1 MRHLL
6 ALRELSPQ
14 EITDLLDLAELS
26 AVAGRGEQLS
36 GTTLA
41 TLFYEPSTRTEISFE
56 LAARKLGGGVV
67 RCDVDRSSVQK
78 GESLVDTVRTL
89 AGLGADAIAIR
100 HPSAGAAHLAAAH
113 VRCAVINAGDGMHE
127 HPTQGLL
134 DLLTVRRAKGRIAG
148 LRIAVVG
155 DIRHSRV
162 ARSAAWGFSKLGASV
177 VAVGPATLLPT
188 PGDGLPLHLTTSLR
202 VGLEGADVVMVLR
215 MQRERQAGGDV
226 PTLAEYTRGWGVN
239 SQVLRAAR
247 PDAIL
252 MHPGPANLGI
262 ELTADA
268 AYGPQ
273 SRIAAQVAAGVDV
286 RMAVLA
292 WALGRERLLRPSLAR
307 RRDRRKTFVANG
319 LLEFDQSR
327 TQTPLA
333 EPASTIR
340 ND

>member
-1 MRHLL
+1 MRRLL
-6 ALRELSPQ
+6 TLRELSAQ
-14 EITDLLDLAELS
+14 EITHLLDLAELS
-26 AVAGRGEQLS
+26 AAPGRGEQLI

-56 LAARKLGGGVV
+56 LAARRLGAGVV
-67 RCDVDRSSVQK
+67 RCDVDRSSVKK

-89 AGLGADAIAIR
+89 EGLGADAIAIR

-134 DLLTVRRAKGRIAG
+134 DLLTVRRARGRIAG
-148 LRIAVVG
+148 LRIAIVG
-155 DIRHSRV
+155 DVRHSRV

-188 PGDGLPLHLTTSLR
+188 PGDGLPLHLTTSLQD
-202 VGLEGADVVMVLR
+202 GLDGADVVMVLR
-215 MQRERQAGGDV
+215 LQRERQAGGDV

-239 SQVLRAAR
+239 SQALRAAR

-252 MHPGPANLGI
+252 MHPGPTNLGI

-268 AYGPQ
+268 AHGRQ

-286 RMAVLA
+286 RMAALA
-292 WALGRERLLRPSLAR
+292 WALGRERLLHPPLAR
-307 RRDRRKTFVANG
+307 RRERHKTLVVNG

-327 TQTPLA
+327 TQTPVA
-333 EPASTIR
+333 EPVSTIH
-340 ND
+340 DD